1 MQKITFVLRKISKNC
16 CHHSFV
22 GWSFAPRPH
31 WGGYSAT
38 PDSLAVFRQFRGLTS
53 KQRGGERR
61 GREEEGRERRGREG
75 RGEKEFVLCPSKKKE
90 KSAPTVQLLTSA
102 DNVALTPFAHR
113 TLLLRRGCCWPP
125 ARRPYS
131 NRSIYPVRRAHSSKP
146 AVAACG
152 GRMEQTGRQTDTRQ
166 LRIPPALHTMWLVP
180 VSNGLIDWLIDCRA
194 TGERRYW

>member
-1 MQKITFVLRKISKNC
+1 MMIVMNVSNDESVFIGADFLGALVATAPGEKIPHRAPPCEELDPPYTIKLVFVQKITFVLRIISKNC

-61 GREEEGRERRGREG
+61 GREG

-102 DNVALTPFAHR
+102 DNVALTPFIRPPDAAAAAQ
-113 TLLLRRGCCWPP
+113 LLLTAGSP
-125 ARRPYS
+125 AVQQ
-131 NRSIYPVRRAHSSKP
+131 SIYISWSPGP
-146 AVAACG
+146 
-152 GRMEQTGRQTDTRQ
+152 QQ
-166 LRIPPALHTMWLVP
+166 
-180 VSNGLIDWLIDCRA
+180 
-194 TGERRYW
+194 